1 MATTIVVADDHQLV
15 REGIRMLLETRSD
28 FEVVGE
34 ASDGEEAVKI
44 VLDRKPD
51 IAVMDIWM
59 PHLSGIDATRE
70 IEKCGLPTKVVML
83 SMHASRAYVEETLS
97 AGAAGYIVKSAAS
110 KELLDAIDAVLAG
123 GSFLSP
129 AVTQEIISSASRSI
143 ESPPAGIGAL
153 TDREREVLQLVADGQ
168 SSKEIAS
175 SLGISL
181 KTVDS
186 HRSNLMEKLDIHKVA
201 GLVRFAIRSGIVEP

>member
-1 MATTIVVADDHQLV
+1 
-15 REGIRMLLETRSD
+15 
-28 FEVVGE
+28 
-34 ASDGEEAVKI
+34 
-44 VLDRKPD
+44 
-51 IAVMDIWM
+51 MDIWM